1 MRTKQQWP
9 QSRPTR
15 RARTLTATV
24 LSACMLATSVSACG
38 TSGDGDSTSTLVVG
52 SDLTAPPYSSLK
64 DGKPVGFDPEMAT
77 RLAETMGRK
86 VSIKDTRFEQLIPS
100 LKAGQI
106 NLIASDLYITKER
119 SATVDYI
126 PYFSTGNSI
135 VVGADDTPITDAM
148 GLCGRKVAVIQGGA
162 IVKSLRSD
170 ASAKCTRAG
179 KHEIELR
186 EFSKDPEGAQAV
198 VAGQVDALVTDAA
211 ICAEISKAFNGKV
224 VVSSHDLLYPVPVG
238 LAVKKGNDTLRK
250 AVVEALDKL
259 KKSGEY
265 AKLLHEYNLRPV
277 DEQRVASIL
286 GR

>member
-1 MRTKQQWP
+1 
-9 QSRPTR
+9 
-15 RARTLTATV
+15 
-24 LSACMLATSVSACG
+24 
-38 TSGDGDSTSTLVVG
+38 VVG

-64 DGKPVGFDPEMAT
+64 DGKPVGFDPEMAK
-77 RLAETMGRK
+77 RLADTMGRQ
-86 VSIKDTRFEQLIPS
+86 VSVKDTRFEQLIPS

-106 NLIASDLYITKER
+106 DLIASDLYITKER

-135 VVGADDTPITDAM
+135 VVGAGDTPITDAM
-148 GLCGRKVAVIQGGA
+148 GLCGKKVAVIQGGA
-162 IVKSLRSD
+162 IVTSLRSD
-170 ASAKCTRAG
+170 ASAKCAEAG
-179 KHEIELR
+179 KDKIKLH

-238 LAVKKGNDTLRK
+238 LAVKKGNDTLRN

-265 AKLLHEYNLRPV
+265 AELLEEYNLRPV
-277 DEQRVASIL
+277 DEQQVASIL